1 MKFEIKRKIDDLGR
15 LCIPVAF
22 RDYYGIGSGDRVV
35 LLSVRNGVQIAKAE
49 FFVPEQIPRGAT
61 VSVDRFGRIVI
72 PCAFRREFVF
82 MSHDTLCIVPN
93 ETCMLVYKETLI

>member
-49 FFVPEQIPRGAT
+49 FFVPEQIPREL
-61 VSVDRFGRIVI
+61 RFPLIGLDESLYHVISEGSLCLCPTI
-72 PCAFRREFVF
+72 PCVSYL
-82 MSHDTLCIVPN
+82 MKPVC
-93 ETCMLVYKETLI
+93 